1 MLEEEKKPI
10 QVNDENITQNESEKE
25 SKQKRSITDTKDTL
39 VESKEYKK
47 DEEEQRLSSEDPS
60 KIIEENS
67 TSIEIIEAKN
77 KNSKKSENIESLG
90 MEDLSTEDLISAIRS
105 KLNSAPIQSL
115 KPFIDQVKKTFYE
128 RSNQAYNKEL
138 KKFQALHPES
148 NSDEEGDD
156 RIEFD
161 YLYPFTEEF
170 KEVLKAYKTARDTY
184 YSEQEK
190 NMKLNLKIKLRL
202 IEELKGL
209 LNSEEKIKETFNHFK
224 DIQERWKVAGQ
235 VPKSELNNLWNTYHH
250 HVENFFDYLR
260 INNDLRDIEF
270 KRNLIQKTEL
280 CEITEALH
288 KEKNLDS
295 AFATLQL
302 LHEKWKEIGPVGKSN
317 REEIWERFHTA
328 TKILHKKRNDFFE
341 KRKGEFE
348 INFKQKISMC
358 AEVESINS
366 SEFSH
371 HNALQKT
378 SIYVNK
384 LRDDW
389 KNIGPVSRA
398 QNDLSWTRFI
408 TAIKIFNSKKNG
420 FYKEL
425 KKSQNESLQ
434 VKIELVKQAE
444 SLSQSTEWQ
453 NTSQILKKLQRDWK
467 NSGIAPRKESDAL
480 WNRLKNAC
488 NMFFENLKKQNEIL
502 DKKFEVNLQTKEVLL
517 KNVTDY
523 KNTGSPKKDL
533 DSIKSFIANWKSI
546 GKVPSKNIKSIESR
560 FRKSI
565 DCLFEQIDI
574 DKTEKKEIQF
584 KSKIDSIVAENDPTK
599 LSDELFKIQL
609 SLKKCKNELS
619 LLENNISFF
628 KHAKEDNPMVV
639 EVRKNIQNQKDK
651 LREFTSQIAYIN
663 TL

>member
-10 QVNDENITQNESEKE
+10 QVNDESITQSESEKE
-25 SKQKRSITDTKDTL
+25 SKEKLSISDKKDSL

-47 DEEEQRLSSEDPS
+47 DEEEHKLSSEEPS
-60 KIIEENS
+60 KITKENS
-67 TSIEIIEAKN
+67 TSIETIEAKN
-77 KNSKKSENIESLG
+77 KKSKGKNIESLRI
-90 MEDLSTEDLISAIRS
+90 EDLSTEDLISAIKS
-105 KLNSAPIQSL
+105 KLNTAPIQSL

-148 NSDEEGDD
+148 NSDKEVDD

-170 KEVLKAYKTARDTY
+170 KVVLKAYKTARDTF

-190 NMKLNLKIKLRL
+190 NMKLNLKIKLGL
-202 IEELKGL
+202 IEELKEL

-224 DIQERWKVAGQ
+224 DIQKRWKVAGQ
-235 VPKSELNNLWNTYHH
+235 VPKSELNNLWNTYNH

-280 CEITEALH
+280 CEITEALD

-295 AFATLQL
+295 AFTTLQL

-341 KRKGEFE
+341 RRKGEFK
-348 INFKQKISMC
+348 INFEQKISMC
-358 AEVESINS
+358 VEVESFNS
-366 SEFSH
+366 SEFSN
-371 HNALQKT
+371 HNAWQKT
-378 SIYVNK
+378 SIYINK

-398 QNDLSWTRFI
+398 QNNLTWTRFI
-408 TAIKIFNSKKNG
+408 SAIKIFNSKKNN

-425 KKSQNESLQ
+425 KKSQNKSLQ

-444 SLSQSTEWQ
+444 SLSQSTDWK
-453 NTSQILKKLQRDWK
+453 NTSQILKKLQQEWK
-467 NSGIAPRKESDAL
+467 KSGIAPRKESDAL

-488 NMFFENLKKQNEIL
+488 NMFFENLKKQNKIL

-517 KNVTDY
+517 KNLTDY

-565 DCLFEQIDI
+565 DYLFKQIDL
-574 DKTEKKEIQF
+574 DKSEKKEIQF
-584 KSKIDSIVAENDPTK
+584 KSKMDLIVAENDPTK
-599 LSDELFKIQL
+599 LSDELLKIQI
-609 SLKKCKNELS
+609 SHKKCKNELS

-651 LREFTSQIAYIN
+651 LEEFTSQIAYIN